1 MEAVIACRDEVN
13 FGQAFE
19 NVAAQELRAH
29 GYHDLHYF
37 STPKVMEVDFLVED
51 GKTVDI
57 VSVGSN
63 RGGRAQKHAV
73 LDKLLAVKNYQLK
86 CAIVWHGD
94 KKATTLVPRLR
105 LK

>member
-19 NVAAQELRAH
+19 NVVAQELRAH
-29 GYHDLHYF
+29 GYHDLYYF
-37 STPKVMEVDFLVED
+37 STPKVVEVDFLVED
-51 GKTVDI
+51 GRTIGI
-57 VSVGSN
+57 VSVEVKS
-63 RGGRAQKHAV
+63 GRSSTRYAA
-73 LDKLLAVKNYQLK
+73 LDKLLAVENYQLK
-86 CAIVWHGD
+86 RAIVWHGD